1 MPIIDGD
8 MQWFALTLDRI
19 LDHAAKWHP
28 RTEVVTRRESGRIN
42 RIGYAELRD
51 RSLRISATLKDFGVV
66 QGDRVATLAWNTQAH
81 VEVWYAIMG
90 MGAVCHTLNPR
101 LTGSQLAAMVARSE
115 ARVVVV
121 SADLLPLARQIVERV
136 SCVERLVIIDASKG
150 AAEVLTAGPVVCTL
164 EPLIAKAEGEVAWG
178 RFHETAPSGLCFTSG
193 TTGAPKGVTYT
204 HRATFLHTLRV
215 LQADVMAITARDSVL
230 AVVPMFHA
238 NAWGLPFAAPAA
250 GAKLVLPGR
259 QADGA
264 SLASLINAEGVTI
277 AVGVATV
284 WLGLVEHLDAVGGET
299 PTLKRIVVG
308 GAPLPPALME
318 RIERRLG
325 ATVQTSWGMTELSP
339 LGTAAPPDDP
349 LRCAAVSGR
358 PALGVDLLLTDAEG
372 RALREQRG
380 VEGHLRVRGA
390 AVIERYFDETQNATD
405 SDGWFPTGDLAKL
418 DADGNLIITGRA
430 KDLIKSGGEWINPAE
445 IEAVVSALPEV
456 SLAAVIGRPD
466 PKWGERPIL
475 LVETCGSD
483 AISDEALLAPLRAR
497 VAPWWIP
504 DAIIRLPRMPLAST
518 GKIDKMRLRAEYG
531 RN

>member
-1 MPIIDGD
+1 VIPESR
-8 MQWFALTLDRI
+8 W
-19 LDHAAKWHP
+19 
-28 RTEVVTRRESGRIN
+28 RTQSTS
-42 RIGYAELRD
+42 
-51 RSLRISATLKDFGVV
+51 T
-66 QGDRVATLAWNTQAH
+66 
-81 VEVWYAIMG
+81 
-90 MGAVCHTLNPR
+90 P
-101 LTGSQLAAMVARSE
+101 
-115 ARVVVV
+115 
-121 SADLLPLARQIVERV
+121 
-136 SCVERLVIIDASKG
+136 
-150 AAEVLTAGPVVCTL
+150 
-164 EPLIAKAEGEVAWG
+164 
-178 RFHETAPSGLCFTSG
+178 AP
-193 TTGAPKGVTYT
+193 
-204 HRATFLHTLRV
+204 
-215 LQADVMAITARDSVL
+215 
-230 AVVPMFHA
+230 
-238 NAWGLPFAAPAA
+238 
-250 GAKLVLPGR
+250 
-259 QADGA
+259 
-264 SLASLINAEGVTI
+264 
-277 AVGVATV
+277 V
-284 WLGLVEHLDAVGGET
+284 WLGLVEHLEAAGGET
-299 PTLKRIVVG
+299 PTLQRIVVG

-339 LGTAAPPDDP
+339 LGAAAPPDDP

-390 AVIERYFDETQNATD
+390 AVIERYFGETLNATD

-483 AISDEALLAPLRAR
+483 AISDEALLAPLRDR

-531 RN
+531 RD